1 MSDLGAGPSG
11 AAVRPGPA
19 VAGVGSGSVGAGVTG
34 AAGEAGAGPSGVT
47 GPVGVSGP
55 VGATGPTGHPLV
67 DAALDQ
73 LDRAA
78 DRPIAAQVAA
88 YEETH
93 RVLQQ
98 TLATIDQA

>member
-1 MSDLGAGPSG
+1 M
-11 AAVRPGPA
+11 
-19 VAGVGSGSVGAGVTG
+19 
-34 AAGEAGAGPSGVT
+34 
-47 GPVGVSGP
+47 
-55 VGATGPTGHPLV
+55 V